1 MQTGLAGMERKEF
14 TRVLW
19 HELTIIATEPS
30 QEMVSHYLYELGA
43 AGVSVEESWSTDKPR
58 DTSLGQWYDKPLN
71 DIRPGYAEIKGYFAE
86 ETDLEKV
93 TKELRALLAG
103 LPEFGYDAGDFT
115 ISAAQVQ
122 DEDWADAW
130 KKYFKP
136 LQVSERL
143 TIKPTWETYEPREDE
158 IVIELDPGMAFGTG
172 THPTTALCLRALES
186 AIRGGETLI
195 DVGTGSGILAIGA
208 VKLGASRVLALDLD
222 PIAVSSATENIELN
236 GLQDVIEVRRSDL
249 LGILSEGDIGGE
261 RGETDELSDEDSS
274 GKRGEACDLSEGDI
288 DGIQVDTSVLSEGDI
303 GETNG
308 LSRALSERDIGP
320 LSVRPPVDIV
330 VANIL
335 AEIILL
341 FTADVAKVLK
351 PGGIYIASGIYKN
364 KEADVEAGLL
374 AAGFE
379 IVDRVRQDDWLAFV
393 AGKPKEDDEDA

>member
-1 MQTGLAGMERKEF
+1 M
-14 TRVLW
+14 LW
-19 HELTIIATEPS
+19 HELTVVATEPS

-43 AGVSVEESWSTDKPR
+43 AGVSVEESWSADKPW

-71 DIRPGYAEIKGYFAE
+71 DIRLGYAEIKGYFPE
-86 ETDLEKV
+86 ETDMETV
-93 TKELRALLAG
+93 AKELRALLVG
-103 LPEFGYDAGDFT
+103 LPEFGYDAGEFT
-115 ISAAQVQ
+115 IVAGQVQ

-130 KKYFKP
+130 KQYFKP
-136 LQVSERL
+136 LQVTERL

-158 IVIELDPGMAFGTG
+158 LIIELDPGMAFGTG
-172 THPTTALCLRALES
+172 THPTTALCLRTLEN

-222 PIAVSSATENIELN
+222 PIAVSSATENIALN

-249 LGILSEGDIGGE
+249 LGILSEGDTGGAD
-261 RGETDELSDEDSS
+261 GETGDLNGRDSNDS
-274 GKRGEACDLSEGDI
+274 NGHTRSLSEGDN
-288 DGIQVDTSVLSEGDI
+288 GIV
-303 GETNG
+303 
-308 LSRALSERDIGP
+308 
-320 LSVRPPVDIV
+320 SVRPPVDIV

-341 FTADVAKVLK
+341 FIADVAKVLK

-379 IVDRVRQDDWLAFV
+379 IIDRVRQDDWLAFV
-393 AGKPKEDDEDA
+393 AGKPKEDDDSA